1 MDNDQEGENKLRF
14 PKKVFSFIEID
25 GMGKARVWMG
35 ALIAWSIQ
43 GNVPQLAHEVNTL
56 LSHFL
61 SHKWFTYF
69 YVVISM
75 LIN

>member
-1 MDNDQEGENKLRF
+1 MDIDEEGENKLRF

-25 GMGKARVWMG
+25 GTGKARFLMG

-43 GNVPQLAHEVNTL
+43 GNVPRLAHEVNTL

-61 SHKWFTYF
+61 SHKWFTNF
-69 YVVISM
+69 G
-75 LIN
+75 